1 MQSPLLHA
9 PGAPSVGTNGLP
21 SLDALRFLYVTG
33 KGGVGKSTATAALA
47 RALATRGRRV
57 LVCMTNA
64 KERMSGMLGCAPIG
78 PEIVSAAPNIDAVNM
93 EPRKCLEEYGV
104 MILKVKA
111 LYKALF
117 ENRYV
122 DSFFRA
128 VPGLYEWSMLGK
140 AWFHTT
146 ELLSGGTTD
155 DSEPPYADGWK
166 YETVIVDGPATG
178 HGLDMLRVPRVL
190 LDVAPAGP
198 MRKEAER
205 AWRLFQDPGHAGVV
219 LVTLPEEMPA
229 NETLELA
236 DGIREMNLPIPRLVV
251 NGLLPPLFDAEHRE
265 QIASRT
271 LPEGLSAAH
280 ARASRERIQE
290 AALQKLATMRLPT
303 TYLPFLVGQE
313 PSSPQ
318 AILALAHYL

>member
-1 MQSPLLHA
+1 MPTSMSRA
-9 PGAPSVGTNGLP
+9 PGSLGSNGLP
-21 SLDALRFLYVTG
+21 SLDALRFIYVTG

-47 RALATRGRRV
+47 RAMAARGRRV
-57 LVCMTNA
+57 LVCMTNS
-64 KERMSGMLGCAPIG
+64 KERLSGMLGSPPIG
-78 PEIVSAAPNIDAVNM
+78 HEIVSAAPNIDAVNM

-140 AWFHTT
+140 AWYHTT
-146 ELLSGGTTD
+146 ELLSGKTSD
-155 DSEPPYADGWK
+155 DIDAPYADGWK

-205 AWRLFQDPGHAGVV
+205 AWRLFQDPSHAGVV
-219 LVTLPEEMPA
+219 MVTLPEEMPA

-236 DGIREMNLPIPRLVV
+236 EGVREMNLPIPRLVV
-251 NGLLPPLFDAEHRE
+251 NGLLPPLFQQEQRAQLLSRE
-265 QIASRT
+265 LSG
-271 LPEGLSAAH
+271 GLGAAH
-280 ARASRERIQE
+280 ARASRELIQE
-290 AALQKLATMRLPT
+290 EALAKLATLKLPT
-303 TYLPFLVGQE
+303 SYLPFLVNQE

-318 AILALAHYL
+318 AILALAHHL

>member
-1 MQSPLLHA
+1 
-9 PGAPSVGTNGLP
+9 
-21 SLDALRFLYVTG
+21 
-33 KGGVGKSTATAALA
+33 
-47 RALATRGRRV
+47 
-57 LVCMTNA
+57 MTNA
-64 KERMSGMLGCAPIG
+64 KERLSGMLGSAPIG
-78 PEIVSAAPNIDAVNM
+78 PDIVSAAPNIDAVNM
-93 EPRKCLEEYGV
+93 EPKRCLEEYGV
-104 MILKVKA
+104 MILKVRT

-146 ELLSGGTTD
+146 ELLSGKTTD
-155 DSEPPYADGWK
+155 DIEPPYADGWK

-219 LVTLPEEMPA
+219 MVTLPEEMPT

-236 DGIREMNLPIPRLVV
+236 AGVREMNLPIPRLVV
-251 NGLLPPLFDAEHRE
+251 NGLLPPLFAKEQRAEIVARP
-265 QIASRT
+265 
-271 LPEGLSAAH
+271 LEGGLAAAH
-280 ARASRERIQE
+280 ARASREQIQE
-290 AALQKLATMRLPT
+290 AALTKLGTLALPT
-303 TYLPFLVGQE
+303 SYLPFLVNQE

-318 AILALAHYL
+318 AILALAHHL